1 MHCGTQRLT
10 PAAAMFC
17 SVVQDSYVVSM
28 PELEQFIDFLQKLSD
43 MGAAMKTIITKA
55 MLDSHIYE
63 KLQSTAN

>member
-1 MHCGTQRLT
+1 
-10 PAAAMFC
+10 MFC